1 MVKALI
7 VEDHKPTADVLGEY
21 LKMFFPDWKLSTAI
35 TGQAAI
41 DTAAAERPEI
51 IILDIALADEVHGI
65 KVVQEIART
74 DHKPAIVLV
83 TALGNKAFRGPRPG
97 KPWVDQLADHE
108 RALVVAFF
116 EKTRYTWK
124 EFLTVLAKAGK
135 VPVPAGLD
143 DL

>member
-1 MVKALI
+1 MPKILI
-7 VEDHKPTADVLGEY
+7 VEDHKPTSDVLQEY
-21 LKMFFPDWKLSTAI
+21 LRMFFPGWVHFTAE
-35 TGQAAI
+35 TGQGGI
-41 DTAAAERPEI
+41 DLALKERPDV

-65 KVVQEIART
+65 KVVQELARA
-74 DHKPAIVLV
+74 DFKPAILLV

-108 RALVVAFF
+108 RALVVGFF

-124 EFLTVLAKAGK
+124 EFLTAIAKAGN
-135 VPVPAGLD
+135 VPVPDGLD